1 MLIKVLVKH
10 NLNCYKYSSGKDT
23 KVPYLLKDKDE
34 KGKEVSTLLT
44 KNSGKVVLKQRIRIE
59 YVNNKLVRAPIGGVC
74 QVHQKT
80 AC

>member
-44 KNSGKVVLKQRIRIE
+44 KKFRQSGT
-59 YVNNKLVRAPIGGVC
+59 
-74 QVHQKT
+74 KT
-80 AC
+80 ANKNRVRK